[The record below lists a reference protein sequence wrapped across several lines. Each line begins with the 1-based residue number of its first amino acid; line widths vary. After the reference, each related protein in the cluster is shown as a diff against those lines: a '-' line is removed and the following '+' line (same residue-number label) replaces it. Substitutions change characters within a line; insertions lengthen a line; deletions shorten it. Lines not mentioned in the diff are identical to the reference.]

1 MPELNARQL
10 EESRLS
16 DYQTV
21 FHTPEGKRV
30 LQDLQKRYLYQHE
43 GLRLNAKANNP
54 LGLAYTAVGIDFV
67 LEIMHWVECD
77 IQQRLD
83 TFFPIVK
90 EDDPYGDGH
99 SDFSGSFYAT
109 GDS

>member
-1 MPELNARQL
+1 MAEPDARQL
-10 EESRLS
+10 EESRLL

-54 LGLAYTAVGIDFV
+54 LGLAYTAVGMDFV
-67 LEIMHWVECD
+67 LEIMNWVECD

-83 TFFPIVK
+83 MFFPVVK
-90 EDDPYGDGH
+90 EDDPHEYGH

-109 GDS
+109 GDT